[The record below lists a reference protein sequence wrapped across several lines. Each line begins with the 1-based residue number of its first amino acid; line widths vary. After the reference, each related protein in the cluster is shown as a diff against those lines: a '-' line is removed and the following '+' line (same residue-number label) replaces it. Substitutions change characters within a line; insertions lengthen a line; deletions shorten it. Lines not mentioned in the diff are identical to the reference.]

1 MLHGPFGGLLLML
14 FDQNR
19 GHIEFDE
26 IDVSYRQTDVLQGR
40 GLICLVN
47 FLKDKNPK
55 LDVLFFCIVLSRLGF
70 ILVAG
75 CAEKVSRIDVSIL
88 YDLFYAFWGA
98 APASPGR
105 AQNPP

>member
-40 GLICLVN
+40 GLIRLVN

-55 LDVLFFCIVLSRLGF
+55 LDVFVSACIRKVVLQES
-70 ILVAG
+70 
-75 CAEKVSRIDVSIL
+75 S
-88 YDLFYAFWGA
+88 
-98 APASPGR
+98 
-105 AQNPP
+105 